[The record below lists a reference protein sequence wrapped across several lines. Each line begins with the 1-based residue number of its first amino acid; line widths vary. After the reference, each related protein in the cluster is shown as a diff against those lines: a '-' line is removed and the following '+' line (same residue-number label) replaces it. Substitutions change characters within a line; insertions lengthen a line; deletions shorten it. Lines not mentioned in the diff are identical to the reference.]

1 MLQTKNKINFY
12 KSILMK
18 QREVMY
24 PLESS
29 KYGYKDIRQGQKND
43 VLTKWEF
50 QQRESIQK
58 VLPENHRAE
67 EYIIHW
73 IE

>member
-43 VLTKWEF
+43 VLTK
-50 QQRESIQK
+50 
-58 VLPENHRAE
+58 
-67 EYIIHW
+67 
-73 IE
+73 